1 MRVGRMRFKTF
12 VVSVIVAM
20 LSVLPIVSW
29 AKDVRATSYENHP
42 DALRLIDEMVAE
54 HAFDR
59 QVLLDVFAQAQYKDS
74 IVKLM
79 NAPAEGK
86 PWKDYRPIFV
96 TTKRANGGRDF
107 MASHR
112 EALLRAEQKFG
123 VPAEIIVAIIG
134 VETRYGKHA
143 GKTRV
148 LDALSTLAFDYPR
161 RSAFFRKELKAF
173 LILTRDEQLN
183 PQSLKGSYA
192 GAMGYGQF
200 MPSSFLTYAIDFDGD
215 GRKDIWHNPVD
226 AIGSVANYFARHGWK
241 SNEPV
246 VSRARFTGNA
256 SEITWVKGRKNL
268 KPEYSMSQLIALGM
282 QPQSEVDVE
291 QLAAAMRLA
300 GPDGKEYWL
309 GLHNF
314 YVITRYNHSALYAM
328 SVYQLSQKIAK

>member
-1 MRVGRMRFKTF
+1 MKFNK
-12 VVSVIVAM
+12 IVARVIILM
-20 LSVLPIVSW
+20 AVVLPIQSW
-29 AKDVRATSYENHP
+29 ANEAKGISYEKHP
-42 DALRLIDEMVAE
+42 EALKLIDEMVVE

-59 QVLLDVFAQAQYKDS
+59 QVLLDVFAQAQFKES
-74 IVKLM
+74 IIQLM
-79 NAPAEGK
+79 DAPAEGK

-96 TTKRANGGRDF
+96 TAKRAKGGREF

-112 EALLRAEQKFG
+112 ETLLRAEQKFG

-143 GKTRV
+143 GRTRV

-161 RSAFFRKELKAF
+161 RSTFFRKELKAF
-173 LILTRDEQLN
+173 LLLTRDEQMN

-200 MPSSFLTYAIDFDGD
+200 MPSSFLEYAIDFDGD
-215 GRKDIWHNPVD
+215 GRKDIWQNPVD

-241 SNEPV
+241 NNEQV
-246 VSRARFTGNA
+246 VSRARFSGNGNDV
-256 SEITWVKGRKNL
+256 TWVKGRRNL
-268 KPEYSMSQLIALGM
+268 KPVSSVSQLIALGL
-282 QPQSEVDVE
+282 QPQSEIDAE
-291 QLAAAMRLA
+291 QLATAMRLT
-300 GPDGKEYWL
+300 GPKGKEYWL

>member
-1 MRVGRMRFKTF
+1 M
-12 VVSVIVAM
+12 AM
-20 LSVLPIVSW
+20 VFPLNNW
-29 AKDVRATSYENHP
+29 AEAARATSYGSHP
-42 DALRLIDEMVAE
+42 DALALIDEMVAE

-59 QVLLDVFAQAQYKDS
+59 QTLLQVFADAQYKDS
-74 IVKLM
+74 IIQLM
-79 NAPAEGK
+79 NKPAEGK

-96 TTKRANGGRDF
+96 TTKRANGGKAF

-112 EALLRAEQKFG
+112 ETLLRAEQQFG

-134 VETRYGKHA
+134 VETRYGKQA

-161 RSAFFRKELKAF
+161 RSAFFRKELKAY
-173 LILTRDEQLN
+173 LLLTRDEQMN
-183 PQSLKGSYA
+183 PRSLKGSYA

-200 MPSSFLTYAIDFDGD
+200 MPSSFLEYAIDFDGD

-241 SNEPV
+241 NTEPV
-246 VSRARFTGNA
+246 VSKARFTGNGN
-256 SEITWVKGRKNL
+256 EVTWVKGRKNL
-268 KPEYSMSQLIALGM
+268 KPEYQLSQLIALGL
-282 QPQSEVDVE
+282 QPQADLSVD
-291 QLAAAMRLA
+291 LPATAMRLTGA
-300 GPDGKEYWL
+300 KGKEYWV

-328 SVYQLSQKIAK
+328 SVYQLSQQIAR

>member
-1 MRVGRMRFKTF
+1 MRFNKY
-12 VVSVIVAM
+12 VASVIVSMAVVFPT
-20 LSVLPIVSW
+20 LSW
-29 AKDVRATSYENHP
+29 ANAAKITSYENHP
-42 DALRLIDEMVAE
+42 EALTLIDEMVAE
-54 HAFDR
+54 HAFER
-59 QVLLDVFAQAQYKDS
+59 QALLAVFAQAQYKDS
-74 IVKLM
+74 IVQLM
-79 NAPAEGK
+79 DAPAEGK

-96 TTKRANGGRDF
+96 TTKRANGGRQF

-112 EALLRAEQKFG
+112 QTLLRAEQEFG

-173 LILTRDEQLN
+173 LLLTRDEQMN
-183 PQSLKGSYA
+183 PQSLTGSYA

-200 MPSSFLTYAIDFDGD
+200 MPSSFLQYAIDFDDD

-241 SNEPV
+241 NNEQV
-246 VSRARFTGNA
+246 VSRARFSGNGNDV
-256 SEITWVKGRKNL
+256 TWVKGRKNL
-268 KPEYSMSQLIALGM
+268 KPETSISQLIALGL
-282 QPQSEVDVE
+282 QPQSDVDAE
-291 QLAAAMRLA
+291 QLATAMRLA
-300 GPDGKEYWL
+300 GPHGKEYWL

-328 SVYQLSQKIAK
+328 SVYQLSQKIAQ